1 MAKDHDLIMNIGMSF
16 VFSILFHAIPY
27 NLIKII
33 GFFLEFLCYILKKL
47 DHNFRVYPL
56 LNRCI
61 TFHYFIMNS
70 PQKSLYSQ
78 TEALKIY
85 LEELRELGKGLK
97 DTNEEAM

>member
-1 MAKDHDLIMNIGMSF
+1 
-16 VFSILFHAIPY
+16 
-27 NLIKII
+27 
-33 GFFLEFLCYILKKL
+33 
-47 DHNFRVYPL
+47 
-56 LNRCI
+56 
-61 TFHYFIMNS
+61 MNS